1 MLLQNQKIYIIRYL
15 PTYLLKHSTNLL
27 IPKKLKKFKQPITLL
42 HTVILLPSHK
52 KILQSLQENL
62 ICKFSALP
70 TSTNTLQQI
79 MPQFLHQKMDIC
91 LPQDGKLHKA
101 ILSTILAMTLLQRN
115 LTPGY
120 SNDTTILVTWSY

>member
-52 KILQSLQENL
+52 KILQSPRKSNLQIFGSTDFYQHVTTNNASVSTSEDGY
-62 ICKFSALP
+62 LP
-70 TSTNTLQQI
+70 
-79 MPQFLHQKMDIC
+79 
-91 LPQDGKLHKA
+91 A
-101 ILSTILAMTLLQRN
+101 
-115 LTPGY
+115 PGWKI
-120 SNDTTILVTWSY
+120 T